1 MNDSFSSIRTEKC
14 SRKLEN
20 ELEFWSGGRGGGLH
34 LILQNA
40 RRLSCFL
47 PPLSLTLEVCIL
59 QGGVF
64 PLPFPQVIA
73 GDAARASP
81 RWWWLVGL
89 HVGNW
94 CWKIGRCFR
103 LLVVYWKIAA
113 SNHLFG
119 PNLERYGVRMEWKM
133 RPEFGIIWTRKW
145 WFVGFGRVVKRKC
158 QH

>member
-20 ELEFWSGGRGGGLH
+20 ELEFRIGEGGGRGGLELH

-47 PPLSLTLEVCIL
+47 PPLSLSLEVCIL

-81 RWWWLVGL
+81 R
-89 HVGNW
+89 
-94 CWKIGRCFR
+94 
-103 LLVVYWKIAA
+103 
-113 SNHLFG
+113 
-119 PNLERYGVRMEWKM
+119 
-133 RPEFGIIWTRKW
+133 
-145 WFVGFGRVVKRKC
+145 
-158 QH
+158 